1 MKQTYP
7 RLSICN
13 YEREKT
19 SNFTNICHNLG
30 TSMLFFYLLL
40 SQPWDGS
47 SPYKTELNGNANL
60 TYQYLWDVVNED

>member
-30 TSMLFFYLLL
+30 IESIFPT
-40 SQPWDGS
+40 
-47 SPYKTELNGNANL
+47 
-60 TYQYLWDVVNED
+60 

>member
-19 SNFTNICHNLG
+19 SNVTNICHNLG
-30 TSMLFFYLLL
+30 IESIFPT
-40 SQPWDGS
+40 
-47 SPYKTELNGNANL
+47 
-60 TYQYLWDVVNED
+60 